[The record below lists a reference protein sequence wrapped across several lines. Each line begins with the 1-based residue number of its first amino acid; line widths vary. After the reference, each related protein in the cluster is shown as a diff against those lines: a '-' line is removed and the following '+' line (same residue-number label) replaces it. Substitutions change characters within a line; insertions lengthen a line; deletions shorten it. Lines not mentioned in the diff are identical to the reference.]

1 MNNSKIDANFFEIK
15 PFEDLENFYLYNI
28 NILDSSI
35 L

>member
-15 PFEDLENFYLYNI
+15 PFKDLENLYFYNI
-28 NILDSSI
+28 KIFDSSI